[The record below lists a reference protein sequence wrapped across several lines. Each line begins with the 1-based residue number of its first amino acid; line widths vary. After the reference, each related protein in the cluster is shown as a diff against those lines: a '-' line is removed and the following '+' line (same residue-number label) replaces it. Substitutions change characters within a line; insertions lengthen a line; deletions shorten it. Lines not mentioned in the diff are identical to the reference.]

1 MADAST
7 HAALFVPGLD
17 LRHLPLTEISA
28 RFYRLA
34 VLPCADEMQ
43 SLLWP
48 QPPYVPVLVVG

>member
-17 LRHLPLTEISA
+17 LRHLPLTEFQLDFIVSQ
-28 RFYRLA
+28 F
-34 VLPCADEMQ
+34 LPCADEMQ